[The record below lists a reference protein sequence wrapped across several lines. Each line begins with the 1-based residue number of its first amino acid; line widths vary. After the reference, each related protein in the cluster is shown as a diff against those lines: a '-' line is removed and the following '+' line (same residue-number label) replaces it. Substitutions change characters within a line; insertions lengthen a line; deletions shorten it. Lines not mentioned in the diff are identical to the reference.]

1 MKADEDS
8 ILTDII
14 GTREYDL
21 IPGDQFQSIDK
32 AERPGIPIEK
42 DLIISHIEG
51 TVLLGM
57 FLGNRKRSIYQM
69 MMIWNFERK

>member
-42 DLIISHIEG
+42 DLIITNAKG
-51 TVLLGM
+51 TVLLVY
-57 FLGNRKRSIYQM
+57 FWEIENEASI
-69 MMIWNFERK
+69 K